1 MVTPL
6 LKAKYSNQQY
16 TIMNIILTRLKLVNF
31 KGIRELEIFFN
42 ADITTITGDNG
53 KGKSTV
59 PAAFNWLFT
68 GKDQFDRAVIDEI
81 KTYDKDGKHI
91 EKIDHWVEADLLI
104 DNDRTITLKRV
115 LCQNWVKRR
124 GETERILDGHKNE
137 YFINGVGTGTETAF
151 KQELSQIIEDRTF
164 KLLTNPLF
172 FNEILE
178 WKERREI
185 LFSMV
190 PPITDEEVVKLIT
203 NKDNES
209 RIISLNNILNSGASF
224 ERYKKEL
231 SNRKKQKNELLCL
244 IPAKIDATERTKPEI
259 PDGSFGVVEH
269 QIQKL
274 QAELDTIDIELSDKS
289 KANESLLKKQREK
302 QQTVHN
308 LKSALQDAQQKARSK
323 HQDDRYKILQNK
335 SNIDIKIREDQLKIN
350 SLQSDIDANVKE
362 IARLT
367 DRKAFAEKRGPELEN
382 EKKKLLEEFYKVD
395 AMQFEFDADNCKCT
409 SCNRPFT
416 GNDLADKRSHYEAIF
431 NKDKS
436 EKLDR
441 IDSTGLVLKKDI
453 EKYQNDIKEF
463 DQKIADLEEKNLSI
477 AKSQATI
484 KDSVTTL
491 EEQSKQI
498 YQQLVAFDAAIRPES
513 EEEKNLSVQI
523 QEAETAS
530 EEPEE
535 ATTDPDPQLLE
546 EKKRVQGELDK
557 LKAILTHKEQI
568 EKANKLIAEY
578 TEDERKL
585 TQEIADI
592 EKDEDIMQEFSR
604 TRIESIESR
613 VNSMFQFVKFKLF
626 DAKLNG
632 EEKECC
638 EATVD
643 GVPFRILNTAMK
655 VNAGLDIINVLS
667 KHFGRTLP
675 IFIDN
680 RESIS
685 ELIPTQSQI
694 INLEKVK
701 GQTTL
706 KVE

>member
-1 MVTPL
+1 
-6 LKAKYSNQQY
+6 
-16 TIMNIILTRLKLVNF
+16 MNIIVTRLKLVNF
-31 KGIRELEIFFN
+31 KGIRDLEIFPN

-53 KGKSTV
+53 KGKSTI

-91 EKIDHWVEADLLI
+91 EKIDHWVETDLLI
-104 DNDRTITLKRV
+104 DNNRTLTIKRV

-124 GETERILDGHKNE
+124 GETECVLDGHKNE
-137 YFINGVGTGTETAF
+137 YFINGVGTGTEASF
-151 KQELSQIIEDRTF
+151 KQELSKIIEDRTF

-185 LFSMV
+185 LFSIA
-190 PPITDEEVVKLIT
+190 PPITDEEVVKIIT
-203 NKDNES
+203 HKDNES
-209 RIISLNNILNSGASF
+209 RIVALNNILNSGASF

-231 SNRKKQKNELLCL
+231 ANRKKQKNELLSL

-259 PDGSFGVVEH
+259 PDGGFGVVKY
-269 QIQKL
+269 QINKL
-274 QAELDTIDIELSDKS
+274 QAELDVIDIELSDKS
-289 KANESLLKKQREK
+289 KANESLLQKQREK
-302 QQTVHN
+302 QQTIHN
-308 LKSALQDAQQKARSK
+308 LKSALQDAQRKARSK
-323 HQDDRYKILQNK
+323 HQDDRYKILQSKSDIDNK
-335 SNIDIKIREDQLKIN
+335 IKEEQLKIN
-350 SLQSDIDANVKE
+350 SLQSEIDANIKE

-382 EKKKLLEEFYKVD
+382 EKKELLEEFYKVD

-409 SCNRPFT
+409 SCNRPFI
-416 GNDLADKRSHYEAIF
+416 GNDIADKRSHYEAIF

-477 AKSQATI
+477 AESQATI
-484 KDSVTTL
+484 KDIITRL
-491 EEQSKQI
+491 EEQSKQT
-498 YQQLVAFDAAIRPES
+498 YQQLIAFDAVTRPES
-513 EEEKNLSVQI
+513 EEEKNLSARI

-535 ATTDPDPQLLE
+535 TTTDNTTGPDPQLLE

-557 LKAILTHKEQI
+557 LKAILTYKEQI
-568 EKANKLIAEY
+568 EKADKLIAEY
-578 TEDERKL
+578 TEDERKIA
-585 TQEIADI
+585 QEVADI
-592 EKDEDIMQEFSR
+592 EKYEDIMQEFSR

-613 VNSMFQFVKFKLF
+613 VNSMFRFVRFKLF
-626 DAKLNG
+626 ETKLNG

-667 KHFGRTLP
+667 EHFGRILP

-685 ELIPTQSQI
+685 EIVATRSQI

>member
-1 MVTPL
+1 
-6 LKAKYSNQQY
+6 
-16 TIMNIILTRLKLVNF
+16 MNIIVTRLKLVNF
-31 KGIRELEIFFN
+31 KGIRELEIFPN
-42 ADITTITGDNG
+42 AEITTITGDNG

-104 DNDRTITLKRV
+104 DNDRTITIKRV

-185 LFSMV
+185 LFSMA

-209 RIISLNNILNSGASF
+209 RIVALNNILNSGASF

-231 SNRKKQKNELLCL
+231 ANRKKQKNELLSL
-244 IPAKIDATERTKPEI
+244 IPAKIDATERTKPEV
-259 PDGSFGVVEH
+259 PDGGFGVVEH
-269 QIQKL
+269 QIKKL
-274 QAELDTIDIELSDKS
+274 QAELDAIDIELSDKS

-323 HQDDRYKILQNK
+323 HQDDRYKILQSKSDIDNK
-335 SNIDIKIREDQLKIN
+335 IKEEQLKIN

-367 DRKAFAEKRGPELEN
+367 DRKAFAEKRGPELAN
-382 EKKKLLEEFYKVD
+382 EKKELLEEFYKVD

-409 SCNRPFT
+409 SCNRLFT
-416 GNDLADKRSHYEAIF
+416 GSDLADKRSHYEAIF

-441 IDSTGLVLKKDI
+441 IDSTGLVLKRDI
-453 EKYQNDIKEF
+453 EKYQSDIKEF
-463 DQKIADLEEKNLSI
+463 DQKIADLEGKNLSI
-477 AKSQATI
+477 AELQAAI
-484 KDSVTTL
+484 KDSITTL
-491 EEQSKQI
+491 EDQRAQI
-498 YQQLVAFDAAIRPES
+498 GQQLVAFDAATRPES

-523 QEAETAS
+523 QEAEIAS

-535 ATTDPDPQLLE
+535 STTDNTIGPDPQLLE

-568 EKANKLIAEY
+568 EKADRLIAEY

-585 TQEIADI
+585 AQEVADI

-685 ELIPTQSQI
+685 ELVPTESQI